1 MGAVSGVGD
10 DACPALG
17 PDGHRS
23 HPVDPYWPPI
33 ASTVGAVPLPRAAG
47 VRMLERIIPVPENR
61 SIM

>member
-1 MGAVSGVGD
+1 MGAISEVGE
-10 DACPALG
+10 DARPAPG

-23 HPVDPYWPPI
+23 HPVVPCWPPI
-33 ASTVGAVPLPRAAG
+33 ASTVGAVPPPPAAG